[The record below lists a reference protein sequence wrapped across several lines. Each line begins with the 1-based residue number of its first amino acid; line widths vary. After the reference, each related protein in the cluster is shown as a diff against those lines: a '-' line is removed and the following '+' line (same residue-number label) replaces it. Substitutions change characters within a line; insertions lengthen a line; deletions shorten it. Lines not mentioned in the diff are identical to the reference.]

1 MNKKN
6 CGLKSIFIILAT
18 VSLLVCCI
26 GCVVPIGSKVGDKA
40 PDFTLSTL
48 DGGQVRL
55 ADLKGSPVVLV
66 FWTTECG
73 ACIYQ
78 MPFLEEAHDEL
89 GNDVEFVNI
98 NIGEGSY
105 QVQAVIDYYG
115 FSLPVALDSDEMVS
129 TDYNIIYTPTNIVID
144 KHGVINYIRKGAFTS
159 GTEILSILNA
169 IE

>member
-1 MNKKN
+1 MITKHYRTKM
-6 CGLKSIFIILAT
+6 LPVIFVTIL
-18 VSLLVCCI
+18 LLIGIV
-26 GCVVPIGSKVGDKA
+26 GCVVPEGSQVGDKA

-55 ADLKGSPVVLV
+55 TDFKGSPVVLV
-66 FWTTECG
+66 FWTTGCG

-78 MPFLEEAHDEL
+78 MPFLEEANNEL

-129 TDYNIIYTPTNIVID
+129 TDYNIIYTPTNIIID

-169 IE
+169 ME